1 MKRKLIFLTIVF
13 ILLVGCSSSKSENSI
28 AYTFELNEVFG
39 IEKSDLEEKPARY
52 STHAVQNGKLL
63 VSRNELNHEFVTDLI
78 TRELLLVDLKTQHI
92 DSLLELDKEIRIW
105 DYVLIEN
112 GFLYST
118 VELANFD
125 HSQNQ
130 FLKFKV
136 IENID
141 GKERVL
147 DEGNCVDP
155 FKTPSFHYVKDVVF
169 YMKESIESIDNIQR
183 KINSELV
190 RYNKGSKN
198 NVISIENIVDE
209 SNYIEKD
216 SEVLYSTELVK
227 GAKGV
232 GFITH
237 FPSEESSNVYVVDS
251 EGDYT
256 KKKVE
261 GTVTDLMLFEN
272 RTVYQLVNLTEN
284 QEIES
289 VKHYDLKN
297 DKALMTPSID
307 DTVGRVVVIDQ
318 NTNAFIGR
326 DNYPYLISSNKK
338 DLQVQKIEVEGFNR
352 FDLPF
357 IYSFDS
363 NKLLL
368 VQFPED
374 MSLKL
379 SIIDMKE
386 SQTNK

>member
-52 STHAVQNGKLL
+52 STHAVQDEKLL
-63 VSRNELNHEFVTDLI
+63 ISRNELDHEFATELI

-118 VELANFD
+118 VEYAYFD
-125 HSQNQ
+125 DFQNQ
-130 FLKFKV
+130 VLKFKV

-141 GKERVL
+141 GKERIL
-147 DEGNCVDP
+147 DEGSILHP
-155 FKTPSFHYVKDVVF
+155 FKVPSFHYVGDVIF
-169 YMKESIESIDNIQR
+169 YMMESIQFIDNVPR
-183 KINSELV
+183 KTYTELI
-190 RYNKGSKN
+190 RYEKGSKEN
-198 NVISIENIVDE
+198 IISIENTMSE
-209 SNYIEKD
+209 SYYVESG
-216 SEVLYSTELVK
+216 SEMLFSTELVK
-227 GAKGV
+227 AKNGV
-232 GFITH
+232 GFVTH
-237 FPSEESSNVYVVDS
+237 IASEESSNVYVVNSD
-251 EGDYT
+251 GDYT

-272 RTVYQLVNLTEN
+272 RTVYQLVNLTEYE
-284 QEIES
+284 EIES
-289 VKHYDLKN
+289 VKHFDLKN
-297 DKALMTPSID
+297 DKELLTPSID
-307 DTVGRVVVIDQ
+307 DVMGRVEAIDQ
-318 NTNAFIGR
+318 NTIAFIGQ
-326 DNYPYLISSNKK
+326 DFYPYLVNSNKK
-338 DLQVQKIEVEGFNR
+338 GLHIQKIEIEGFNHSN
-352 FDLPF
+352 LPF
-357 IYSFDS
+357 IYSLGS

-368 VQFPED
+368 AQFMEEMP
-374 MSLKL
+374 LKL

>member
-1 MKRKLIFLTIVF
+1 MKGTIMKKTVLLIIITVLM
-13 ILLVGCSSSKSENSI
+13 VGCSFVEKENTMN
-28 AYTFELNEVFG
+28 YTFELNQVFNV
-39 IEKSDLEEKPARY
+39 KDSDLEQVRTRY

-125 HSQNQ
+125 HSQNH

-136 IENID
+136 IENIN

-169 YMKESIESIDNIQR
+169 YMKESIESIDNIQI

-209 SNYIEKD
+209 SNYIEKG

-251 EGDYT
+251 EGVYT
-256 KKKVE
+256 KKAVN
-261 GTVTDLMLFEN
+261 GRVSDLLLFEN

-386 SQTNK
+386 S